1 MRTAVSI
8 SSIIIKYK
16 RRVADEVI
24 KFARMSAAI
33 RMMSGKV
40 V

>member
-16 RRVADEVI
+16 RRMADEMI
-24 KFARMSAAI
+24 KFARMSAAM
-33 RMMSGKV
+33 RMMSSKV